1 MRDRFPFGN
10 RGLDFWGNLSR
21 RYLGIDKIDEV
32 CVCVCVC
39 GGILRSGEGSFVLGF
54 GRGCLLNAD
63 GEGGFGW
70 RIKCIGNWNFCMLCS
85 FDLYYMVI

>member
-1 MRDRFPFGN
+1 M
-10 RGLDFWGNLSR
+10 
-21 RYLGIDKIDEV
+21 Y
-32 CVCVCVC
+32 VC

-70 RIKCIGNWNFCMLCS
+70 RIKCIGNWNFCVLCS
-85 FDLYYMVI
+85 FGLYYMIIYLFFIFNSLEISVIKQILHVHFHCFQEK